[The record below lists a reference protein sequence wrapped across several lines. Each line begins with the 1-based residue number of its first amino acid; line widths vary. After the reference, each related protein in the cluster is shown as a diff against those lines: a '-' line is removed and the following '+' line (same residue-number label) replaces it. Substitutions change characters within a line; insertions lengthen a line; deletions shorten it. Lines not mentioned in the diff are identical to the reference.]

1 MQKTYTLPSGNGEK
15 VEEDLDISVKGNF
28 VQYHV
33 NDDDT
38 EVWVV
43 DDFNAVSCYNISVRI
58 QVVAIC
64 LTPQHTSRREGPSRR
79 HDAPATH
86 GA

>member
-1 MQKTYTLPSGNGEK
+1 VQKTYTLPNGEGGK
-15 VEEDLDISVKGNF
+15 VTEEVDISVRGNF

-43 DDFNAVSCYNISVRI
+43 DDFNAVSYV
-58 QVVAIC
+58 
-64 LTPQHTSRREGPSRR
+64 
-79 HDAPATH
+79 
-86 GA
+86 

>member
-1 MQKTYTLPSGNGEK
+1 MLNYYSCSLLWYSCCCCLINNVAQKTYTVSNNNGEK
-15 VEEDLDISVKGNF
+15 VEEDVDISVNGNF

-43 DDFNAVSCYNISVRI
+43 DDFNSVSC
-58 QVVAIC
+58 
-64 LTPQHTSRREGPSRR
+64 
-79 HDAPATH
+79 
-86 GA
+86 

>member
-1 MQKTYTLPSGNGEK
+1 MLLRNNVVQKTYTLPNGEGGK
-15 VEEDLDISVKGNF
+15 VTEEVDISVRGNF

-43 DDFNAVSCYNISVRI
+43 DDFNAVSYV
-58 QVVAIC
+58 
-64 LTPQHTSRREGPSRR
+64 
-79 HDAPATH
+79 
-86 GA
+86 